1 MFEVLVLDDDLRR
14 LVLRGANTADIKAE
28 ATKKGMVTMRR
39 DGMTKVA
46 EGITTPYEVMRNI
59 YSIS

>member
-1 MFEVLVLDDDLRR
+1 
-14 LVLRGANTADIKAE
+14 VLRGANTADIKAE

>member
-1 MFEVLVLDDDLRR
+1 M
-14 LVLRGANTADIKAE
+14 VLREANAAEIKAE
-28 ATKKGMVTMRR
+28 AMKKGMVTMRR
-39 DGMTKVA
+39 DGMIKVG